1 MLRRGR
7 LCVSK
12 LTSYGRP
19 EVLMKRLVLDGC
31 RHTHAALVSA
41 EAGLNSAEPPQNMN
55 GENPACRC
63 SYRRWFGRKE
73 GGFKKNR

>member
-1 MLRRGR
+1 MLRRGL

-19 EVLMKRLVLDGC
+19 EELMKRLVLDGC
-31 RHTHAALVSA
+31 RHTQAALVSA
-41 EAGLNSAEPPQNMN
+41 EAGLNSAEPPQNTN

-63 SYRRWFGRKE
+63 SYHCWFGQKK
-73 GGFKKNR
+73 GSFKKNQ